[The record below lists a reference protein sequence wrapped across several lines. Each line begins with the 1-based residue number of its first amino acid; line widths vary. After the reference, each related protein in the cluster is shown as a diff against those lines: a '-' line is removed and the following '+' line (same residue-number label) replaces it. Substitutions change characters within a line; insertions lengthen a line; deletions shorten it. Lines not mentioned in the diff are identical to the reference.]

1 MRDVII
7 NRDAMLMI
15 MVFFK
20 IEKKIR
26 CVIKIKMSV
35 KQNNK
40 VYVTGYLDNVN
51 ETCEIFK
58 KMGYNLFSHNPL
70 VINEN
75 CGEKQQ
81 KEYIQLILNGVR
93 DADLIII
100 VNNNEPES
108 CVNIGVTIGVCLS
121 LNKEVWF
128 ISNKLN
134 TNSVFFQNCE
144 LPIIR
149 FNDWFEV
156 YSEL

>member
-1 MRDVII
+1 M
-7 NRDAMLMI
+7 RDAMGKFHVMLTI
-15 MVFFK
+15 MEFFK
-20 IEKKIR
+20 IEKKNR
-26 CVIKIKMSV
+26 CVFKIKMSV

-40 VYVTGYLDNVN
+40 VYIAGYLDNVN

-58 KMGYNLFSHNPL
+58 KMGYNLFSHNPY
-70 VINEN
+70 
-75 CGEKQQ
+75 GEEQQ
-81 KEYIQLILNGVR
+81 KEYTQLMLNGVR

-100 VNNNEPES
+100 VNNNDPKS
-108 CVNIGVTIGVCLS
+108 WVNIGVMIGVCLS

-128 ISNKLN
+128 ISNKD
-134 TNSVFFQNCE
+134 TNSVFFQYLK